1 MGNIYPSN
9 SFLALKKTVTSL
21 LLLSALGC
29 FALPAFAENQ
39 LAGKKLAVATPTNK
53 ADAITEALR
62 RALLRKKQPSRVL
75 EKEDQSSQE
84 QRREMVKQKLLQKQ
98 TAEQPEKAQIK
109 QRRAMKKPKKAMA
122 RANQSRA
129 NRSSNI
135 FFAGVGGEYFHIKA
149 KNSANTEFKYA
160 GFASQFDLGWTRFL
174 NKRWGVTT
182 KVGAKFYPEA
192 QETTVTNDEVIR
204 ALSLDIMAS
213 YLLTHASVLSFGVA
227 REDELY
233 TQFVRRNA
241 TDRIDIRHEGI
252 NKVKL
257 GWSYLVD
264 KYAKGKN
271 GFNLNLEA
279 LSSGNKLK
287 STVRYGASYFFDF
300 VLNRSSL
307 VKLEFGVDYVKKDTK
322 VALDPALA
330 VKDIA
335 ETRLSGGLRYYF

>member
-39 LAGKKLAVATPTNK
+39 LAGKKLAVAEPTNK

-75 EKEDQSSQE
+75 ETEDQSSQ
-84 QRREMVKQKLLQKQ
+84 KQKLLQKQ
-98 TAEQPEKAQIK
+98 TTEQAQKAQVK
-109 QRRAMKKPKKAMA
+109 QRRTMKQSKKAMA
-122 RANQSRA
+122 RANQSRPKG
-129 NRSSNI
+129 SSNI
-135 FFAGVGGEYFHIKA
+135 FFASVGGEYFHIKA

-160 GFASQFDLGWTRFL
+160 GFAPRFDLGWTRFL

-213 YLLTHASVLSFGVA
+213 YLLTHASVLSFGIA

-233 TQFVRRNA
+233 TQFVRRNT
-241 TDRIDIRHEGI
+241 TDVIDVRHEGI

-257 GWSYLVD
+257 GWSYLVN

-322 VALDPALA
+322 NNAAVALNPALA
-330 VKDIA
+330 VKDIV